1 MALAHLSI
9 GTATNRLDLLNTAG
23 YHIGDWRPAAEQP
36 EDVFA
41 VSAMADYRQLS
52 SYRELTAIETMPLT
66 VRGSSQDAC
75 VRLTQELR
83 RILMLARDYWTTP
96 YQVDPVYLEA
106 RASCETNTRYA
117 IIHAGNL
124 PDDSNPFGEPFLQR
138 GRRSVMEQVLIL
150 ERGPWCDTAP
160 GDATVC
166 LPVSGLSASGYPFYL
181 TFEDTGYVRI
191 AAAAALIANL
201 PAADFTAEAWIRAD
215 GYGGANEGR
224 IFDKCDSSIPTS
236 GWSFAVK
243 STGGLLARAQFAVTD
258 AYTLT
263 GLDDFTADG
272 EWHHVVAAFDL
283 VGATNNTFYIAVDG
297 VWAATYS
304 TQTPGAGAYQVD
316 AANITNIGNSIDRNR
331 AFDGGIGWTRL
342 STGLRYAIGVNFTP
356 PSRCFF
362 PDTDATTEGLWIREG
377 EGVVAYDY
385 SGNGYNGTID
395 AASWADNDCE
405 MGREATCLDEV
416 YVANKHN
423 YSQLTNIH
431 YWDASTTTWSANL
444 IAAPSGTA
452 ILPAVPAVG
461 DFVAFGTNMVM
472 ADSGPFCSLVFD
484 LLAAGNNLTIEWRYG
499 TAASVDPDLW
509 PVIPAP
515 ILDNTNGF
523 ANTGVNSVHWEQPS
537 LWNTRNPDPTGA
549 DALGVTGWWVVAYV
563 TGIGAGPTAPT
574 QQNRAIYTI
583 LSPYVTIDGDVVEG
597 DIPAWLKI
605 NMTVRSSPSGTTLT
619 AHTLYMGLRQVSRGA
634 NFSAYLN
641 FADEQN
647 PTGVLAQVYA
657 PAAFAASVIS
667 PTGRV
672 VSYLPAGAGDA
683 PIALFSLN
691 PAAPWLGRYHVFI
704 RAMQTAGAVGDLQL
718 RVRANYMNSQIDVTP
733 WVSFSSLSITDAW
746 LDMGELSLTPRIW
759 GNTTGIA
766 LNIDVRTAVVR
777 TLTLYDM
784 VLLPVD
790 EWVAQITLA
799 SPTLLSFPDGTF
811 QLDGI
816 SAPNQG
822 TIGQLVG
829 LTLAG
834 TMAVADLSELRIN
847 RDAPIA
853 VPRSDQ
859 RLWFHAVTFEP
870 PATDLRSEHEFAMSA
885 QLFRQQRYLSMR
897 GDR

>member
-75 VRLTQELR
+75 VRLTQDLR

-96 YQVDPVYLEA
+96 YQVDPVYIEA

-117 IIHAGNL
+117 IVHAGNL

-166 LPVSGLSASGYPFYL
+166 LPVSGLSASGFPFYL
-181 TFEDTGYVRI
+181 EFGD
-191 AAAAALIANL
+191 AATDRVNCASGATLDNL

-215 GYGGANEGR
+215 GYLVGQGR
-224 IFDKCDSSIPTS
+224 IFDKCNASIAAD
-236 GWSFAVK
+236 GWSFAVI
-243 STGGLLARAQFAVTD
+243 STGGLRALAQFAVTD
-258 AYTLT
+258 AQTIT
-263 GLDDFTADG
+263 GLDDFMADG
-272 EWHHVVAAFDL
+272 QWHHVVAAFDL

-297 VWAATYS
+297 VWTAAYS

-316 AANITNIGNSIDRNR
+316 AANDLYIGNSVGQDRV
-331 AFDGGIGWTRL
+331 FDGGIGWTRL
-342 STGLRYAIGVNFTP
+342 SSSLRYAIGVNFTP

-362 PDTDATTEGLWIREG
+362 PDTDATTEGLWIQEG
-377 EGVVAYDY
+377 TGASAFDY
-385 SGNGYNGTID
+385 SGNANTGTITGAD
-395 AASWADNDCE
+395 WADSDCE
-405 MGREATCLDEV
+405 MGRAETCLDEV

-431 YWDASTTTWSANL
+431 YWDASATTWSGNL
-444 IAAPSGTA
+444 LGAPSGTA

-461 DFVAFGTNMVM
+461 DFVAFGTDMVM
-472 ADSGPFCSLVFD
+472 ADSGPFDSLVFD

-499 TAASVDPDLW
+499 TVASVDPDVW

-537 LWNTRNPDPTGA
+537 AWNTRNPDPTGA
-549 DALGVTGWWVVAYV
+549 DALGITGWWVVAYV

-574 QQNRAIYTI
+574 QQNRAIYTVI
-583 LSPYVTIDGDVVEG
+583 SPYVAIDGDVVEG

-605 NMTVRSSPSGTTLT
+605 SMRHQTWSDTGIAGSSYQ
-619 AHTLYMGLRQVSRGA
+619 AFVGLRQISRGVG
-634 NFSAYLN
+634 FSAYLN

-647 PTGVLAQVYA
+647 PPDVVAQVSA
-657 PAAFAASVIS
+657 PSAFGNDVRT
-667 PTGRV
+667 PTGRAIV
-672 VSYLPAGAGDA
+672 YTSTGAVESVM
-683 PIALFSLN
+683 LFSPLYM
-691 PAAPWLGRYHVFI
+691 ATWRGRYHVFI
-704 RAMQTAGAVGDLQL
+704 RGQQTNGAAGDTLLQ
-718 RVRANYMNSQIDVTP
+718 VRSMYGNATIDTTAWASFAATANPDS
-733 WVSFSSLSITDAW
+733 W
-746 LDMGELSLTPRIW
+746 LDMGELSIDPRVV
-759 GNTTGIA
+759 GSPASGYLEVYANTGGTVGRI
-766 LNIDVRTAVVR
+766 VY
-777 TLTLYDM
+777 LYDM
-784 VLLPVD
+784 ILLPVD
-790 EWVAQITLA
+790 EWAAAMSSTQIDQSNQL
-799 SPTLLSFPDGTF
+799 

-816 SAPNQG
+816 SSPALGAVAQEIAGPSVVVPPLG
-822 TIGQLVG
+822 TILDVW
-829 LTLAG
+829 
-834 TMAVADLSELRIN
+834 ELRIN
-847 RDAPIA
+847 RDVPIA

-859 RLWFHAVTFEP
+859 RLWFFTARAGT
-870 PATDLRSEHEFAMSA
+870 ALLSDHEITMSA